1 MHICYP
7 LPDPICYPL
16 AVYILRAQ
24 MRFEKGF
31 LFKFELFYLT
41 GLFSL
46 GIFVRRSLSM
56 GGCSLS
62 RERGLCFSIILFLN
76 HGLACSLG
84 VFNLPLSN
92 HCCLHPHWFWRTYQH
107 SYWNTKH
114 LCVRTHLRLNT
125 CSVDNTKDT
134 RSGGDDQGEESARS
148 SWGTAN
154 LGESTKPGNK
164 TWSTGVES
172 SIFSHIIKG
181 HTKNSL
187 NMRQV

>member
-1 MHICYP
+1 MWLFSAFMCGSHIVCKYFYSCRHLQFLYANVSVDVQRSFWWTVNMHICYP

-31 LFKFELFYLT
+31 LFKFELLYLT

-76 HGLACSLG
+76 HGLECSLG

-107 SYWNTKH
+107 SY
-114 LCVRTHLRLNT
+114 
-125 CSVDNTKDT
+125 
-134 RSGGDDQGEESARS
+134 
-148 SWGTAN
+148 
-154 LGESTKPGNK
+154 
-164 TWSTGVES
+164 
-172 SIFSHIIKG
+172 
-181 HTKNSL
+181 
-187 NMRQV
+187 